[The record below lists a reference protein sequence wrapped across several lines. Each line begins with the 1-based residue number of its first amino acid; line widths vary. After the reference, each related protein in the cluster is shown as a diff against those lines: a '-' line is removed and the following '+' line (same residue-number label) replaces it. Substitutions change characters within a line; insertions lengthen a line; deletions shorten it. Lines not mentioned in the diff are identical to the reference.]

1 MAQPEH
7 TSLAG
12 ILSDEKPDPVEQQTE
27 TTTVIEPAPAAEPV
41 ERSQSKRKA
50 WQDKEQGAQGRVR
63 DPNTGQFVPKTE
75 AAAEKAA
82 PAKEEQKKEEPAK
95 AAAPAA
101 PAPQQEF
108 TEKEKAF
115 LRAAQEERQK
125 RQALEQRLAALEGN
139 KPQPGATTEA
149 KKGFWDDPDGA
160 LARHRQETEQTVQTT
175 VVNARLNLAE
185 TIARSQHP
193 DFDEKVAAF
202 RDILTN
208 AGPNAP
214 VIAQQWLAAPDPAM
228 YAYNLGKNHME
239 LQQVGN
245 LDALRSKIEK
255 DTEARVRATMEA
267 EYKTKQ
273 EALERERAAL
283 PGSLSDARS
292 TGTNRRVWGGP
303 TALDDVLKG

>member
-12 ILSDEKPDPVEQQTE
+12 ILSDETPDPVEQQTE
-27 TTTVIEPAPAAEPV
+27 TTTATDPAPATEPV

-50 WQDKEQGAQGRVR
+50 WQDKEQSAQGRVR

-75 AAAEKAA
+75 ASAEKAA
-82 PAKEEQKKEEPAK
+82 PAKEEPKKEEPAK
-95 AAAPAA
+95 AAPAAAPA
-101 PAPQQEF
+101 APQQEF
-108 TEKEKAF
+108 TDKEKAF

-125 RQALEQRLAALEGN
+125 RQALEQQLAALQGG
-139 KPQPGATTEA
+139 KPAPGATTEA
-149 KKGFWDDPDGA
+149 PKTFWDDPDGA
-160 LARHRQETEQTVQTT
+160 LKRHEESIRTETT
-175 VVNARLNLAE
+175 NARLNTSE
-185 TIARSQHP
+185 FIARQRHP
-193 DFDEKVAAF
+193 DFEEKAAVF
-202 RDILTN
+202 RDMISK
-208 AGPNAP
+208 AGPNAGP
-214 VIAQQWLAAPDPAM
+214 MVQQWLAAPDPAM
-228 YAYNLGKNHME
+228 YAYNLGKNQME

-245 LDALRSKIEK
+245 LDALRTKIEK
-255 DTEARVRATMEA
+255 DTEARVRAAMEA